1 MQCVKCIVD
10 SHMSILCTGTRQKVS
25 VLEEFLSNASRP
37 GRRISR
43 LRNDL
48 GLINRDQ
55 MDTKR
60 LFEPMLSEL
69 EPQFTH
75 ASEGSRSRMESSNGT
90 TGS

>member
-1 MQCVKCIVD
+1 
-10 SHMSILCTGTRQKVS
+10 MSILCTGDKAESKR
-25 VLEEFLSNASRP
+25 VLEEFLSDVSRP

-55 MDTKR
+55 KDTKR
-60 LFEPMLSEL
+60 LFEPMPSEFEL
-69 EPQFTH
+69 QFTQ